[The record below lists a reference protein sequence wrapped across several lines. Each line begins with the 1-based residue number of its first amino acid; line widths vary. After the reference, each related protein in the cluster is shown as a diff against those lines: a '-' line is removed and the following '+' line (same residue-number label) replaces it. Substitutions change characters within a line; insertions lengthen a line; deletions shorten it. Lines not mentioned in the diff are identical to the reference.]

1 MKYAAFNAVSPFE
14 LGDKIIGTDEKEHT
28 ITDIVAMHSV
38 KAKRVRFVYELDN
51 SGELVR
57 LTKQQNEGAVTAT
70 KEEINRG
77 F

>member
-1 MKYAAFNAVSPFE
+1 MKYAVFNAVSPFE
-14 LGDKIIGTDEKEHT
+14 LGDKIIGEDGKEHT

-38 KAKRVRFVYELDN
+38 KAKCVRFVYELDN

-57 LTKQQNEGAVTAT
+57 LTKQQNEGAVKAT